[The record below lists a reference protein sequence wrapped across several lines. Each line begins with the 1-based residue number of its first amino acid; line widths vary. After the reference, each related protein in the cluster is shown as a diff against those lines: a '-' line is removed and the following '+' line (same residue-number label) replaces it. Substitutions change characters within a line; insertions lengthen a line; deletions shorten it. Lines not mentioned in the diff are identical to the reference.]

1 MTYLNSNQLKQY
13 EDEGF
18 VSPINIFSKE
28 KAKEIRNEIE
38 LIEKIM
44 PEELEKSGRY
54 NAHLISPLLDE
65 VTHNSKI
72 LDAVESLIGKNI
84 LVCGTTLFIKNPYEK
99 GFVSYHQDAKY
110 IGLEPH
116 NWVTAWVAIT
126 DSNEKNGCMRMWSG
140 SHKDDLKDHNQMFNE
155 GNLLT
160 RGQTV
165 NNVPKEIPTMMQYNT
180 HINKES
186 MFNTPPVMSIYA
198 VNRSLNWLDSI
209 GGVPEM
215 EIKNRAKAKKLYEEI
230 ERNSLFRCPVNQDD
244 RSMMNIPFVFNDNLD
259 ELHFLEFC
267 KDRGLFTLKGHR
279 SVGGFRASIY
289 NAMPEAGVDAL
300 VQAMKDYESK

>member
-1 MTYLNSNQLKQY
+1 MSYLSPNQLKQY

-28 KAKEIRNEIE
+28 KAKEIRDEIE
-38 LIEKIM
+38 LIEKEM

-65 VTHNSKI
+65 VTHNPKI
-72 LDAVESLIGKNI
+72 LDAVESLIGEDI
-84 LVCGTTLFIKNPYEK
+84 LVCGTTLFIKNPHEK

-126 DSNEKNGCMRMWSG
+126 DSNEHNGCMRMWSG
-140 SHKDDLKDHNQMFNE
+140 SHKDNLKEHDQKFNQ

-165 NNVPKEIPTMMQYNT
+165 KNVPKEKTTPLILTAGQMSLHHPTTVHGSELNKSEDRRIGFVIQSYIGSNVKQVLGVNSVQVARGKDDFNFHEKIPRTKSLMDKDDIKSKKRENDYLQKIFYNG
-180 HINKES
+180 S
-186 MFNTPPVMSIYA
+186 S
-198 VNRSLNWLDSI
+198 
-209 GGVPEM
+209 
-215 EIKNRAKAKKLYEEI
+215 KKGCY
-230 ERNSLFRCPVNQDD
+230 
-244 RSMMNIPFVFNDNLD
+244 
-259 ELHFLEFC
+259 
-267 KDRGLFTLKGHR
+267 
-279 SVGGFRASIY
+279 
-289 NAMPEAGVDAL
+289 
-300 VQAMKDYESK
+300 

>member
-1 MTYLNSNQLKQY
+1 MSYLSPNQLKQY

-28 KAKEIRNEIE
+28 KAKEIRDEIE
-38 LIEKIM
+38 LIEKEM

-65 VTHNSKI
+65 VTHNPKI
-72 LDAVESLIGKNI
+72 LDAVESLIGEDI
-84 LVCGTTLFIKNPYEK
+84 LVCGTTLFIKNPHEK

-126 DSNEKNGCMRMWSG
+126 DSNEHNGCMRMWSG
-140 SHKDDLKDHNQMFNE
+140 SHKDHLKEHDQKFNQ

-165 NNVPKEIPTMMQYNT
+165 QNVPKEKTTPLVLTAGQMSLHHPTT
-180 HINKES
+180 VHGSDINKS
-186 MFNTPPVMSIYA
+186 
-198 VNRSLNWLDSI
+198 
-209 GGVPEM
+209 
-215 EIKNRAKAKKLYEEI
+215 
-230 ERNSLFRCPVNQDD
+230 DD
-244 RSMMNIPFVFNDNLD
+244 RRIGFVIQSYIGANVKQVLGKNSVQIARGKDDFNFHEKIGRTKSLMNEDDIKLKKQENDYLQ
-259 ELHFLEFC
+259 EIFY
-267 KDRGLFTLKGHR
+267 KDSSKKGN
-279 SVGGFRASIY
+279 Y
-289 NAMPEAGVDAL
+289 
-300 VQAMKDYESK
+300 

>member
-1 MTYLNSNQLKQY
+1 MTYLTSNQLKQY

-165 NNVPKEIPTMMQYNT
+165 NNVPKEKVKPLILKAGQMSLHHPKVVHGSEQNESNDRRIGFVIQSYIGTNVQQVLG
-180 HINKES
+180 INNVQLARGLDE
-186 MFNTPPVMSIYA
+186 FNYHKKIGRP
-198 VNRSLNWLDSI
+198 NSLMD
-209 GGVPEM
+209 
-215 EIKNRAKAKKLYEEI
+215 KNDLKIKKLENSNLQEI
-230 ERNSLFRCPVNQDD
+230 FY
-244 RSMMNIPFVFNDNLD
+244 
-259 ELHFLEFC
+259 
-267 KDRGLFTLKGHR
+267 KG
-279 SVGGFRASIY
+279 STKKGTY
-289 NAMPEAGVDAL
+289 
-300 VQAMKDYESK
+300 

>member
-1 MTYLNSNQLKQY
+1 MTYLTSNQLKQY

-84 LVCGTTLFIKNPYEK
+84 LVCGTTLFIKNPFEK

-165 NNVPKEIPTMMQYNT
+165 NNVPKEKVKPLILKAGQMSLHHPKVVHGSEQNESNDRRIGFVIQSYIGTNVKQVLG
-180 HINKES
+180 INNVQLARGLDE
-186 MFNTPPVMSIYA
+186 FNYHKKIGRP
-198 VNRSLNWLDSI
+198 NSLMD
-209 GGVPEM
+209 
-215 EIKNRAKAKKLYEEI
+215 KNDLKIKKLENNNLQEI
-230 ERNSLFRCPVNQDD
+230 FY
-244 RSMMNIPFVFNDNLD
+244 
-259 ELHFLEFC
+259 
-267 KDRGLFTLKGHR
+267 KG
-279 SVGGFRASIY
+279 STKKGTY
-289 NAMPEAGVDAL
+289 
-300 VQAMKDYESK
+300 

>member
-1 MTYLNSNQLKQY
+1 MSYLSPNQLKQY

-28 KAKEIRNEIE
+28 DTKEIRDEIE
-38 LIEKIM
+38 LIEKEM

-65 VTHNSKI
+65 VTHNPKI
-72 LDAVESLIGKNI
+72 LDAVESLIGEDI
-84 LVCGTTLFIKNPYEK
+84 LVCGTTLFIKNPHEK

-126 DSNEKNGCMRMWSG
+126 DSNEHNGCMRMWPG
-140 SHKDDLKDHNQMFNE
+140 SHKDNLKQHDQKFND

-165 NNVPKEIPTMMQYNT
+165 NNVPKEKTTPLILKAGQMSLHHPTVV
-180 HINKES
+180 HGS
-186 MFNTPPVMSIYA
+186 
-198 VNRSLNWLDSI
+198 SLNESNDRRI
-209 GGVPEM
+209 GFVIQSYIGTNVKQVLGKNSVQLARGKDNYNFHEKIVRSKLLM
-215 EIKNRAKAKKLYEEI
+215 DKNDIKLKKKE
-230 ERNSLFRCPVNQDD
+230 
-244 RSMMNIPFVFNDNLD
+244 NDNLQ
-259 ELHFLEFC
+259 EIFY
-267 KDRGLFTLKGHR
+267 K
-279 SVGGFRASIY
+279 
-289 NAMPEAGVDAL
+289 DAL
-300 VQAMKDYESK
+300 KKGQL

>member
-1 MTYLNSNQLKQY
+1 MSYLSANQLKQY
-13 EDEGF
+13 KDQGF
-18 VSPINIFSKE
+18 VSPINIFSKD

-38 LIEKIM
+38 LIENKI
-44 PEELEKSGRY
+44 PGELEKSGRY

-72 LDAVESLIGKNI
+72 LDAVQSLIGENI
-84 LVCGTTLFIKNPYEK
+84 LVCGTTLFIKNPNEK

-140 SHKDDLKDHNQMFNE
+140 SHKDNLRDHDQKFNE

-165 NNVPKEIPTMMQYNT
+165 KNVPKEKTTPLVLEAGQMSLHHPTVV
-180 HINKES
+180 HGSELNKSNDRRIGFVIQSYIGTDVKQVLGKNSVQLARGVDE
-186 MFNTPPVMSIYA
+186 FNYHEKIGRPQ
-198 VNRSLNWLDSI
+198 NLLDLND
-209 GGVPEM
+209 
-215 EIKNRAKAKKLYEEI
+215 IKLKKQE
-230 ERNSLFRCPVNQDD
+230 
-244 RSMMNIPFVFNDNLD
+244 NDNLQ
-259 ELHFLEFC
+259 EIFY
-267 KDRGLFTLKGHR
+267 KG
-279 SVGGFRASIY
+279 S
-289 NAMPEAGVDAL
+289 
-300 VQAMKDYESK
+300 SKKGNY